1 MKKVITILLV
11 LCVAASLFAGV
22 TVKAGF
28 DFGTVST
35 KSAEDKGRGIK
46 DATYKTNGVGFDVA
60 VVGDVAPNLAAYGD
74 FSAIFPIFVKSSVN
88 DAADITYVK
97 GDVTS
102 PILEGTTYKFPA
114 IKVSSVALRA
124 GALYKMNIEGV
135 DVGFGG
141 GLVYSV
147 SKAKFGI
154 EKDYNLYSRSVS
166 KNFGLS
172 LYATGNYTV
181 AKNVAVNLTVNPDI
195 YLYNYTAQFN
205 KLLADSK
212 EVCGYESYG
221 VKLGFAFNASVGVSY
236 SF

>member
-35 KSAEDKGRGIK
+35 KSAEDKGLGVK
-46 DATYKTNGVGFDVA
+46 DSTYKTNGVGFDIA

-74 FSAIFPIFVKSSVN
+74 VSVIFPIFFKSSN
-88 DAADITYVK
+88 SKNTTEYTFVK
-97 GDVTS
+97 DSANSTG
-102 PILEGTTYKFPA
+102 GTTVKLMGF
-114 IKVSSVALRA
+114 KSTSVAFRA
-124 GALYKMNIEGV
+124 GALYKMNVEGV
-135 DVGFGG
+135 DLGVGG

-147 SKAKFGI
+147 SQAKYS
-154 EKDYNLYSRSVS
+154 EDKDLKTYSRGVS

-195 YLYNYTAQFN
+195 YLYNYSAYFVKATE
-205 KLLADSK
+205 DGK
-212 EVCGYESYG
+212 ELGSFEAYG